1 MLLAVPTLL
10 LHFIGNMLYRVIK
23 RSIAYDLL
31 FLLLQFHL
39 MGKIIGG

>member
-10 LHFIGNMLYRVIK
+10 LHFFGNILYRVIK

-31 FLLLQFHL
+31 FLLQFHL